1 MIVTYE
7 EAMAVVARGGIVS
20 RGGVVL
26 YMGVDFARGTAGALV
41 TATGVYGE
49 MVYIPTD
56 DDISAD
62 DWAEYIMED

>member
-1 MIVTYE
+1 MTYD
-7 EAMAVVARGGIVS
+7 EAMCVVARGGAIS

-49 MVYIPTD
+49 AVYTPTD
-56 DDISAD
+56 DDISAG
-62 DWAEYIMED
+62 DWAEYIIED